1 MERITLIGECLNY
14 PKERNKLI
22 KYHIVSIYKE
32 LMNFGVV
39 CYWLHNI
46 IFHIVTQKTS
56 TTSTIKKKKNIKI
69 WIYKFLSHYAV
80 HYLSFLCA
88 VIAGR
93 ISNLTF
99 HSII

>member
-56 TTSTIKKKKNIKI
+56 TTSTIKKKKHQNLDLQIP
-69 WIYKFLSHYAV
+69 FT
-80 HYLSFLCA
+80 LCCSLP
-88 VIAGR
+88 IFFMCCNCW
-93 ISNLTF
+93 SNL
-99 HSII
+99 

>member
-56 TTSTIKKKKNIKI
+56 TTSTIKKKKTS
-69 WIYKFLSHYAV
+69 KFGFTNSFHIMLFTT
-80 HYLSFLCA
+80 YLFYVL
-88 VIAGR
+88 
-93 ISNLTF
+93 
-99 HSII
+99 